1 MAESLAWVSAFLST
15 LKLAIRHKIVQYI
28 PNVWRKMLRF
38 VILWLKTATNI
49 VDLVQAQLARALLL
63 QTKKG

>member
-28 PNVWRKMLRF
+28 PNVWQKSLRF

-49 VDLVQAQLARALLL
+49 VDLVQAQLTRVLLL